1 MKEPTE
7 NHHPALQLYFLAT
20 LASFD
25 GKVRSQPGFQQQV
38 ALKKPPAETQL
49 EFEQVEQ
56 LKTDTFPHVMVEKDK
71 NNSK

>member
-20 LASFD
+20 LASFA

-38 ALKKPPAETQL
+38 ALKKT
-49 EFEQVEQ
+49 
-56 LKTDTFPHVMVEKDK
+56 TCRDTVRVRAGGAAKDGYFPSCDGGKGQK
-71 NNSK
+71 RL